1 MIKGTYIFYE
11 DGLEIYRS
19 ENLITKFG
27 KRFITNYL
35 AGNVAFV
42 QKDIAIGVAT
52 DIEYPISSSNSRLGF
67 EFYRLPVSYSGID
80 IRQNVGV
87 VDENGNPGFLYS
99 VVYKTTLP
107 QDVAGRINE
116 IGLYPGKKTSD
127 NNYDSKFVT
136 DFENNT
142 VWFDS
147 SLYNPTIV
155 STNNPRIGSYLLK
168 WTTAGASTSKEYKSS
183 INTLDISGYSVYDS
197 ITLAFNQADANLASL
212 KVRFY
217 SSDTAYFEST
227 ITTTATTGNK
237 IQSVTLNS
245 MLTSPVNNP
254 DSTSIS
260 KIGIIATSGSG
271 GAATVYLDGLRINDE
286 DTFDPTYGMIS
297 RSALSTELVKLAG
310 RQVDIEYRLDLSI

>member
-11 DGLEIYRS
+11 NGLEIYRS

-35 AGNVAFV
+35 AGNVSFNE
-42 QKDIAIGVAT
+42 KDMAVGIAT
-52 DIEYPISSSNSRLGF
+52 DLEYGISSSNSRLGF

-80 IRQNVGV
+80 IRQNSGV
-87 VDENGNPGFLYS
+87 FDENGNPEFLYS
-99 VVYKTTLP
+99 VVYKATLP

-116 IGLYPGKKTSD
+116 ISLYPGKRTST
-127 NNYDSKFVT
+127 NNYDNKFIT
-136 DFENNT
+136 DFEDNT

-147 SLYNPTIV
+147 SSYNPPTV
-155 STNNPRIGSYLLK
+155 SSLNTRIGSYLLK
-168 WTTAGASTSKEYKSS
+168 WSTSGASTTKEYKSS

-197 ITLAFNQADANLASL
+197 ITLAFNQEDANLSSI

-227 ITTTATTGNK
+227 IATTNVPGNK

-245 MLTSPVNNP
+245 MLSSGVNNP
-254 DSTSIS
+254 DATAIS

-297 RSALSTELVKLAG
+297 RSTLTTELIKSAG
-310 RQVDIEYRLDLSI
+310 RQVDIEYRLDLSL

>member
-11 DGLEIYRS
+11 DGLEVHRS

-42 QKDIAIGVAT
+42 QKDIAIGIAS
-52 DIEYPISSSNSRLGF
+52 DAEYPISSSNSRLGF
-67 EFYRLPVSYSGID
+67 EFYRLPVNYSGID

-147 SLYNPTIV
+147 SLYNPPIV
-155 STNNPRIGSYLLK
+155 ATNNPRIGSYLLK
-168 WTTAGASTSKEYKSS
+168 WTTTGASTSKEYKSS

-254 DSTSIS
+254 DATSIS

-297 RSALSTELVKLAG
+297 RSALSAELIKLAG
-310 RQVDIEYRLDLSI
+310 RQIDIEYRLDLSI